1 MNNQITLPPIVV
13 TPDFPLPRPPVLP
26 PTPVAKP
33 LPWNGQVV
41 ALSNLD
47 SFFSKKDIKSQY
59 YSVTIVVSI
68 ASAQQSVEQSYLAYL
83 PSLRSDIDA
92 EIATAV
98 GTNNLSPLEKAM
110 FEKSAV
116 DSMLKQSNAELVNSH
131 ATANA
136 FFGRDPLAR
145 DIKNSA
151 VDFTNILQNPRNPN
165 SPLDTYRKWSA
176 SITAVYKAKILSE
189 KIRILT
195 EKSNALTTS
204 IANAQAE
211 AIKAAN
217 TFRAQGSVATT
228 RPLFVTST
236 GIITVI
242 EAAAITLQA
251 AIRSAITALTGFA
264 AATASGL
271 LVGVTALVYSPKL
284 ANGELPERYT
294 FSTPLSDLDPDLSLA
309 LQASPAAGEADLPFR
324 FSSKTA
330 ADGRSEL
337 FVVKTD
343 GATVPSK
350 VRVVAATYDAA
361 HKVYTATTADVPSRT
376 LTWTPQVSPGD
387 SSTSLPGETPEPAVY
402 AGATITP
409 VEGRIDTFPA
419 VAEAGF
425 NDFITVFPADSGLPP
440 IYVMF
445 RDRREDPGIAT
456 GFGQP
461 VGDNWLIAASQ
472 NEGAPIPSRI
482 ADQLRGKEFKNFRKF
497 REAFWKAVANDQKL
511 AGEFGP
517 GNLAALSKGYSAFV
531 RKADRVGKRIR
542 YELHHKKY
550 ISLGGDV
557 YDTDNINVV
566 TPKRHIEI
574 HQENKQ

>member
-1 MNNQITLPPIVV
+1 MSTQITLPPIVV
-13 TPDFPLPRPPVLP
+13 TPDLPPPIVLP
-26 PTPVAKP
+26 PTYVAKP

-47 SFFSKKDIKSQY
+47 SFFSKKDVASQY
-59 YSVTIVVSI
+59 YTFTVIVSI
-68 ASAQQSVEQSYLAYL
+68 TSAQQSVEQSYLAYL
-83 PSLRSDIDA
+83 PSLRSDIDT
-92 EIATAV
+92 EIATAI

-110 FEKSAV
+110 LEKSIV
-116 DSMLKQSNAELVNSH
+116 DSLLKQSNTELASSH
-131 ATANA
+131 VTANA

-151 VDFTNILQNPRNPN
+151 VDFVNILQNPRNPS

-176 SITAVYKAKILSE
+176 SITAVYKAKVLSE

-217 TFRAQGSVATT
+217 TFRAQGSVAAT

-294 FSTPLSDLDPDLSLA
+294 FSTPLSDLAPDLSRA
-309 LQASPAAGEADLPFR
+309 LQASPVAGEVDLPFR

-330 ADGRSEL
+330 ADGRSEV

-343 GATVPSK
+343 GVTVPSK
-350 VRVVAATYDAA
+350 VRVVTATYDAA

-409 VEGRIDTFPA
+409 VEGRIDTFPS

-445 RDRREDPGIAT
+445 RDRREDPGIAIGHGQSVT
-456 GFGQP
+456 G
-461 VGDNWLIAASQ
+461 NWLDAASHG
-472 NEGAPIPSRI
+472 EGAAIPLQI
-482 ADQLRGKEFKNFRKF
+482 ADKLRDKEFKNFRDF
-497 REAFWKAVANDQKL
+497 REQLWKAVANDPELSQKFK
-511 AGEFGP
+511 AGNIATMREGNAP
-517 GNLAALSKGYSAFV
+517 YARESEQVGGRVKIEIHHKERIIDGGGVYDIDNLAA
-531 RKADRVGKRIR
+531 
-542 YELHHKKY
+542 
-550 ISLGGDV
+550 
-557 YDTDNINVV
+557 V

-574 HQENKQ
+574 HSGGK

>member
-1 MNNQITLPPIVV
+1 MSTQITLPPIVV
-13 TPDFPLPRPPVLP
+13 TPDLPPPIVLP
-26 PTPVAKP
+26 PTYVAKP

-47 SFFSKKDIKSQY
+47 SFFSKKDIASQY
-59 YSVTIVVSI
+59 YTFTIVVSI
-68 ASAQQSVEQSYLAYL
+68 TSAQQSVEQSYLAYL
-83 PSLRSDIDA
+83 PNLRSDIDS
-92 EIATAV
+92 EIATAI
-98 GTNNLSPLEKAM
+98 GTNNLSPLDKAIL
-110 FEKSAV
+110 EKSII
-116 DSMLKQSNAELVNSH
+116 DSLLKQSNADLASSH
-131 ATANA
+131 VIANA

-151 VDFTNILQNPRNPN
+151 VDFVNILQNPRNPI

-176 SITAVYKAKILSE
+176 SITAVYKAKVLSE

-195 EKSNALTTS
+195 ERSNTLTTS
-204 IANAQAE
+204 ITITQAE

-217 TFRAQGSVATT
+217 TFRAHGSVAVAQ
-228 RPLFVTST
+228 PLFVTST

-294 FSTPLSDLDPDLSLA
+294 FSTPLYDLAPDLSRA
-309 LQASPAAGEADLPFR
+309 LLASPAAGEADLPFR
-324 FSSKTA
+324 FSSKTT
-330 ADGRSEL
+330 ADGRSEV

-343 GATVPSK
+343 GVTVPSK
-350 VRVVAATYDAA
+350 VRVVTATYDAA

-409 VEGRIDTFPA
+409 VEGRIDTFPG

-445 RDRREDPGIAT
+445 RDRREDPGIAIGHGQSVT
-456 GFGQP
+456 G
-461 VGDNWLIAASQ
+461 NWLDAASHG
-472 NEGAPIPSRI
+472 EGAAIPLQI
-482 ADQLRGKEFKNFRKF
+482 ADKLRDKEFKNFRDF
-497 REAFWKAVANDQKL
+497 REQLWKAVANDPELSQKFK
-511 AGEFGP
+511 AGNIATMREGNAP
-517 GNLAALSKGYSAFV
+517 YARESEQVGGRVKIEIHHKERIIDGGGVYNIDNLAA
-531 RKADRVGKRIR
+531 
-542 YELHHKKY
+542 
-550 ISLGGDV
+550 
-557 YDTDNINVV
+557 V

-574 HQENKQ
+574 HSGGK